1 MISICSRGTG
11 PQSAA
16 TGPDQMDN
24 AHHNRTSMWQSPTRI
39 VSLFLLSGLFVGAA
53 MPIPAHAQN
62 VAIERSSVQPYADH
76 IAEASQRFGIPEHWI
91 SAVMQVESAGRV
103 TAVSS
108 AGALGLM
115 QIMPGTWTELRLRHR
130 LGNDPFEPRD
140 NILGGT
146 AYLREMYDLFGAPG
160 FLAAYNAGPA
170 RYAEHLATG
179 RALPRE
185 TRAYVAMLVP
195 MIGSELPPG
204 SRHTAVRPT
213 DWRDAALFV
222 APSDGAPTTFPAKIN
237 RQPDAGPR
245 DQETHALAPFADR
258 PDGIFVTLSRSDPS
272 Q

>member
-1 MISICSRGTG
+1 M
-11 PQSAA
+11 
-16 TGPDQMDN
+16 
-24 AHHNRTSMWQSPTRI
+24 
-39 VSLFLLSGLFVGAA
+39 SLFLLSALLAGAA
-53 MPIPAHAQN
+53 TPIPAHAQS
-62 VAIERSSVQPYADH
+62 VAIERSSAHRYADL
-76 IAEASQRFGIPEHWI
+76 IAEASQRFGIPKHWI
-91 SAVMQVESAGRV
+91 RAVMQVESGGRV
-103 TAVSS
+103 NAVST
-108 AGALGLM
+108 AGAMGLM

-170 RYAEHLATG
+170 RYADHLATG

-185 TRAYVAMLVP
+185 TRVYVAMLAP
-195 MIGSELPPG
+195 MIGSGLPTD
-204 SRHTAVRPT
+204 SRHTALRPT